1 MATHA
6 RPALLGA
13 QDRQRAQQA
22 AEEPTMKGEA
32 GAARDLDGRNQE
44 DALLAFDAFIETWG
58 VKYDRATE
66 CLIKDRDALLAF
78 YDFPAELEA
87 SAYNQC
93 HRKLVR
99 DGAPPDRAIQGMSLE
114 QDRAGDDLQAR

>member
-1 MATHA
+1 MAET
-6 RPALLGA
+6 
-13 QDRQRAQQA
+13 
-22 AEEPTMKGEA
+22 KK
-32 GAARDLDGRNQE
+32 

-78 YDFPAELEA
+78 YDFSGRTLEA

-114 QDRAGDDLQAR
+114 QDRAGDDLQARRGRRKKLASSRWL